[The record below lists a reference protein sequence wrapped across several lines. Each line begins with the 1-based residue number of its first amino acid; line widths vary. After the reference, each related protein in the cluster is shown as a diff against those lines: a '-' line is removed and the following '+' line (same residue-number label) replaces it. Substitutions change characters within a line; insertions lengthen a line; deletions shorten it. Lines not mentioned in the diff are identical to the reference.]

1 MTGARSQSR
10 DLALQGLYQFD
21 LRGEEARDSVEA
33 LLAAAEPGVRDYA
46 KTLIDGVRARDRE
59 LSEALGNLVE
69 HWSWDR
75 VAVVD
80 RCILRIGAFELRH
93 APDVPPK
100 VVLDE
105 AIELAKR
112 FSTQESG
119 AFVNGIL
126 DKIYRDLPKPSGMAP
141 PPAAAR

>member
-1 MTGARSQSR
+1 MSGARSQSR
-10 DLALQGLYQFD
+10 DLALQCLYQYD
-21 LRGEEARDSVEA
+21 LRADEARDSVNA

-46 KTLIDGVRARDRE
+46 KLLIEGVRARDAE
-59 LSEALGNLVE
+59 LHEALQKRVE

-80 RCILRIGAFELRH
+80 RCILRIGAFELLH
-93 APDVPPK
+93 APEVPPK

-126 DKIYRDLPKPSGMAP
+126 DKVYRGLPAPP
-141 PPAAAR
+141 PPAAAQ

>member
-1 MTGARSQSR
+1 MSGSRSQSR
-10 DLALQGLYQFD
+10 DLALQCLYQFD
-21 LRGEEARDSVEA
+21 LRGAEARDSVQA
-33 LLAAAEPGVRDYA
+33 LLEAAEPGLRDNA
-46 KTLIDGVRARDRE
+46 RALIDGVRARDAE
-59 LSEALGNLVE
+59 LGEALGKLVE

-100 VVLDE
+100 VALDE

-126 DKIYRDLPKPSGMAP
+126 DRIYRDLPKPEAAAP
-141 PPAAAR
+141 PPAAAG